1 MVSCEQKD
9 KLMITEQKYLEAKK
23 IVEQYE
29 QEQLNI
35 PVVSQRFHI
44 VLEDGKAVLN
54 VQKLS
59 KRSEINEKTKLY
71 YELGYKRNVNRMAVE
86 DGNWIRTGKY
96 TEVRNPIEFRDIED
110 RLDETW
116 FLELNNFVFN
126 GG

>member
-1 MVSCEQKD
+1 
-9 KLMITEQKYLEAKK
+9 MITEEEYNKAQK
-23 IVEQYE
+23 IVDEYRSQ
-29 QEQLNI
+29 QLNI
-35 PVVSQRFHI
+35 PLVSQRFHI

-59 KRSEINEKTKLY
+59 KRSEIDEKTKLY
-71 YELGYKRNVNRMAVE
+71 YELGFYSDYHHE
-86 DGNWIRTGKY
+86 NWVRTGKY
-96 TEVRNPIEFRDIED
+96 KEVKNPIEFRDMDD